1 MGSLEEIG
9 ALLGFAAFA
18 GLAVLVFLTFQQA
31 RHIRRLRDWAGRAPE
46 RAAAELARV
55 EGEAEDKT
63 LAAPEGL
70 AATGADHPRG
80 EGLRDRMADLREG
93 FADRWAELDRRSPVS
108 PRIILGGLAAVIAGV
123 AIATSGF
130 GLFGGEDSADGAGEK
145 KAEKSEKSGGS
156 GGDEDKLV
164 VAVLN
169 GTAPEGGTGVAG
181 IADRVGNDVEAEGY
195 ELGAVDDAGSFE
207 ASVVM
212 YLPGED
218 EAAVEVADSMEGVL
232 GPTETAEMTPEIE
245 AIADGASIALI
256 VGQDDAGI

>member
-1 MGSLEEIG
+1 MGSREEIG
-9 ALLGFAAFA
+9 ALLGFVAFA

-46 RAAAELARV
+46 RAAADLARV
-55 EGEAEDKT
+55 EAGADEKT
-63 LAAPEGL
+63 IAAPG
-70 AATGADHPRG
+70 ATGLETADTGPSRL
-80 EGLRDRMADLREG
+80 ERLREG

-108 PRIILGGLAAVIAGV
+108 PRIILGGLAAVILGI

-130 GLFGGEDSADGAGEK
+130 GLFGGEESDAGAAREK
-145 KAEKSEKSGGS
+145 PRKGGGGGAPKEEKLE
-156 GGDEDKLV
+156 

-169 GTAPEGGTGVAG
+169 GTAPEGGTGVVG
-181 IADRVGNDVEAEGY
+181 IADRVGNDVEAEGF
-195 ELGAVDDAGSFE
+195 ELGAVENAGEGSYP

-218 EAAVEVADSMEGVL
+218 EAAVEVADSLEAVL

-245 AIADGASIALI
+245 QIAGGASVALI

>member
-46 RAAAELARV
+46 RAAADLARV
-55 EGEAEDKT
+55 EAEADDKT
-63 LAAPEGL
+63 LAASGGLEG
-70 AATGADHPRG
+70 AGDEHRRG
-80 EGLRDRMADLREG
+80 ERLRDGLSDLREG
-93 FADRWAELDRRSPVS
+93 LADRWAEFDRRSPVS

-130 GLFGGEDSADGAGEK
+130 GLIGGDDSGGGGGGDK
-145 KAEKSEKSGGS
+145 KAEKDTGGGGGEEKV
-156 GGDEDKLV
+156 E

-169 GTAPEGGTGVAG
+169 GTAPEGGTGVVG
-181 IADRVGNDVEAEGY
+181 IADRVGNDVESEGY
-195 ELGAVDDAGSFE
+195 KLGAVDDAGSFE

-218 EAAVEVADSMEGVL
+218 EAAVEVADSLETVL

-245 AIADGASIALI
+245 EIAGGASIALI
-256 VGQDDAGI
+256 IGQDDAGI